1 MFCVNQGFPK
11 SARLRRRSE
20 YLALQTRG
28 RKMHTRSFLV
38 FIGPRAVDSASVGA
52 ASAPSSSI
60 APAADSQLRLGPSSD
75 GPRSRIGITASKK
88 VGGAVVRNRWKR
100 CTREAFRR
108 LRADF
113 RHVDFE
119 MVVVAKKD
127 VPIPSARAIY
137 DELRP
142 FFERGG
148 SGRRHGAGPRHDRNV
163 VAVSADES

>member
-38 FIGPRAVDSASVGA
+38 FIGPRTVPTVSEDPGA
-52 ASAPSSSI
+52 ASSSSI
-60 APAADSQLRLGPSSD
+60 APSADSNVRQGTLQLGSTC
-75 GPRSRIGITASKK
+75 RIGITASKK

-108 LRADF
+108 LRTDYC
-113 RHVDFE
+113 HVDFE

-142 FFERGG
+142 FFERSGG
-148 SGRRHGAGPRHDRNV
+148 GRRSGASSRVGRG
-163 VAVSADES
+163 AAGVSNDAS

>member
-1 MFCVNQGFPK
+1 MNQGFPK

-28 RKMHTRSFLV
+28 RKLHTRSFLV
-38 FIGPRAVDSASVGA
+38 FIGPRANPSVGA
-52 ASAPSSSI
+52 G
-60 APAADSQLRLGPSSD
+60 APAASRGGTPPLVADELRLGPSEAE
-75 GPRSRIGITASKK
+75 PRSRIGITASKK

-113 RHVDFE
+113 GHVDFE

-142 FFERGG
+142 LFERNGG
-148 SGRRHGAGPRHDRNV
+148 GRRDGASSRNGR
-163 VAVSADES
+163 VAVSADAS

>member
-1 MFCVNQGFPK
+1 MFRVNQRFPK
-11 SARLRRRSE
+11 SARIRRRSE

-28 RKMHTRSFLV
+28 RKVHTRSFLV
-38 FIGPRAVDSASVGA
+38 FIGPRTDHSVSVGA
-52 ASAPSSSI
+52 SAPTSGA
-60 APAADSQLRLGPSSD
+60 APPALSQIRLGASED
-75 GPRSRIGITASKK
+75 EPRSRIGITASKK

-142 FFERGG
+142 LFERSGG
-148 SGRRHGAGPRHDRNV
+148 GRRNGASPRNDRV
-163 VAVSADES
+163 APAVSTDAS